1 MTRAEFKL
9 LLPDLPRASGVYQF
23 ISATNEILYIG
34 KAKVLAKRLASYF
47 SPKLADKRR
56 KTKLMV
62 KAAVRIEYTLVDT
75 EQDALLL
82 EATLIR
88 KHRPKYN
95 IALKWTRP
103 YPYICIK
110 NEPFPRVLVEY
121 ERLKDGARYFGPYTS
136 QRQLNTLTELI
147 RTLFQT
153 RTCAYH
159 LSQENIQTGKFKV
172 CLEYHI
178 KNCKAPCVNLE
189 TNTEYNHK
197 IEQIA
202 NILKGNFSQVRKYLN
217 DKIETYVENLEF
229 EQAHYAQQQL
239 KSFENYQSKSTVVNP
254 DIRDVDVFTLYTS
267 SPENPPVR
275 AFVNFLKIV
284 EGAVINS
291 FNTELSQ
298 HTEAEPAQMLAFAI
312 LALREQFESTA
323 KELVLPFSVKLPDT
337 SLKITLPQIGDKKKL
352 LELSYKNVEF
362 FALQQQK
369 NTLNRAQQ
377 QTKSEIL
384 LAQLQKDL
392 RVKELPV
399 HIECFDNSNL
409 QGTNPVSAMVV
420 FKNAR
425 PAKRDYRHYNV
436 QTVVGA
442 NDFATMQEV
451 VYRRYK
457 RLLESKQPLPQLVI
471 VDGGRGQLNAALESL
486 KQLGLESQFTIVGIA
501 KRLEEIYF
509 PEDAL
514 PLLLSKKSTSLKLIQ
529 QLRDE
534 AHRFGISFHRDQR
547 SKAFI
552 NTQLTQIKGIGDKTA
567 ELLLQHFESVD
578 VVSKSSLEALQ
589 GVLKPALAKKVFEH
603 FHPQG

>member
-1 MTRAEFKL
+1 
-9 LLPDLPRASGVYQF
+9 
-23 ISATNEILYIG
+23 
-34 KAKVLAKRLASYF
+34 
-47 SPKLADKRR
+47 
-56 KTKLMV
+56 
-62 KAAVRIEYTLVDT
+62 
-75 EQDALLL
+75 
-82 EATLIR
+82 
-88 KHRPKYN
+88 
-95 IALKWTRP
+95 
-103 YPYICIK
+103 
-110 NEPFPRVLVEY
+110 
-121 ERLKDGARYFGPYTS
+121 
-136 QRQLNTLTELI
+136 
-147 RTLFQT
+147 
-153 RTCAYH
+153 
-159 LSQENIQTGKFKV
+159 
-172 CLEYHI
+172 
-178 KNCKAPCVNLE
+178 
-189 TNTEYNHK
+189 
-197 IEQIA
+197 
-202 NILKGNFSQVRKYLN
+202 
-217 DKIETYVENLEF
+217 
-229 EQAHYAQQQL
+229 
-239 KSFENYQSKSTVVNP
+239 
-254 DIRDVDVFTLYTS
+254 
-267 SPENPPVR
+267 
-275 AFVNFLKIV
+275 
-284 EGAVINS
+284 
-291 FNTELSQ
+291 
-298 HTEAEPAQMLAFAI
+298 
-312 LALREQFESTA
+312 
-323 KELVLPFSVKLPDT
+323 
-337 SLKITLPQIGDKKKL
+337 
-352 LELSYKNVEF
+352 VEF

-567 ELLLQHFESVD
+567 ELLLQHFESVE
-578 VVSKSSLEALQ
+578 VISKSSLEALQ